1 MSPETIFFIKAML
14 ICYIPISYVF
24 MVGIVMGGRSRLS
37 MGYVLML
44 AFSPLSAPFMVGFW
58 FSYGG
63 KN

>member
-1 MSPETIFFIKAML
+1 
-14 ICYIPISYVF
+14 